1 MAASTIIPRLSII
14 KLPSLSVLFSIPY
27 KLFWIFWSNESDI
40 LNTFSCKYYCAF
52 SLKEALSSRKSVMVS
67 KNTNKLSGTFD
78 NANFKEKLISCKVF
92 ISDHILCI
100 ICDLFK
106 NMSFMWAL
114 QEKLKDKVASKHID
128 KGLSQNL
135 SDFLHSLDRIYRRF

>member
-1 MAASTIIPRLSII
+1 MINPNIAMAASTIIPRLSII

-27 KLFWIFWSNESDI
+27 KFFWIFWSKESEI

-67 KNTNKLSGTFD
+67 KNTYMLSGTFD
-78 NANFKEKLISCKVF
+78 NANFKEKLINCKVF

-106 NMSFMWAL
+106 
-114 QEKLKDKVASKHID
+114 IC
-128 KGLSQNL
+128 
-135 SDFLHSLDRIYRRF
+135 HSCGPYKKNWRTRLPVNIYIRD